1 MNLLAFITDNI
12 KDKVSPSDMLKPLK
26 KRIEDQLGKTIDTFS
41 MEINTD
47 SSELTIRADG
57 KEHKEKDRMT
67 CYAMKAAIKMKLGK
81 KAPDFSLVVIHYNKD
96 SSVGLALYLKDGSIQ
111 TEKF

>member
-1 MNLLAFITDNI
+1 MNLLSFITENI
-12 KDKVSPSDMLKPLK
+12 KGKVSPSDMLKPLK
-26 KRIEDQLGKTIDTFS
+26 TRIEKQLKKSIDTFS

-47 SSELTIRADG
+47 NAELIIRADG
-57 KEHKEKDRMT
+57 KEHREKDRMT

-81 KAPDFSLVVIHYNKD
+81 KAPDFSRVMVHYNKD
-96 SSVGLALYLKDGSIQ
+96 ATVGLALYLKDGSIQ